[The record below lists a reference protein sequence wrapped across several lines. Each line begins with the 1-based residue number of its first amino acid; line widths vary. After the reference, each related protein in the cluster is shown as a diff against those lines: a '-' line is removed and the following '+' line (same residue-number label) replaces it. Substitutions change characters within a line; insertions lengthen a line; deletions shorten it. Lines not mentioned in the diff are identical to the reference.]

1 MPTVDARR
9 ETMDAIVRRIADLNE
24 QSLTQLSQYISYL
37 KWQEELWQSLLEEEA
52 QPAPNQSLIWQYD
65 FLEGFPAARKVSTR
79 DAALMEIKVGMATCG
94 MVQQMALWEHPPVAG
109 SAVCEY
115 QLHVPGEVDSLRL
128 RFGVGIRD
136 GALMEGDNWC
146 AFRIYVNGARIWST
160 TKQTTEWERYLIDL
174 PSLGGQ
180 DAVIQFVTDGLGDN
194 RWNWAVWAEPQ
205 LLGYGRRRS
214 SRAGRNSA

>member
-9 ETMDAIVRRIADLNE
+9 ETLDAIARRIADLNE

-37 KWQEELWQSLLEEEA
+37 KWQEELWHSLLEDEV
-52 QPAPNQSLIWQYD
+52 QPAPNQALIWQYD

-79 DAALMEIKVGMATCG
+79 DSALMEIKIGMATCG
-94 MVQQMALWEHPPVAG
+94 MVQQMALWEHPPVVG

-115 QLHVPGEVDSLRL
+115 QLRVPNEVESLRL

-146 AFRIYVNGARIWST
+146 AFRIHVNGVRLWST
-160 TKQTTEWERYLIDL
+160 TKQTNEWERYVIDL
-174 PSLGGQ
+174 PSLTGQ
-180 DAVIQFVTDGLGDN
+180 DMVVQFVTDGLGDN

-205 LLGYGRRRS
+205 LLGYGRRRNGRS
-214 SRAGRNSA
+214 GRNSA

>member
-1 MPTVDARR
+1 MSTVDARR
-9 ETMDAIVRRIADLNE
+9 ETLDAIARRIADLNE
-24 QSLTQLSQYISYL
+24 QSLAQLSQYISYL
-37 KWQEELWQSLLEEEA
+37 KWQEELWHSLLEDEA
-52 QPAPNQSLIWQYD
+52 QPAPHQALIWQYD

-79 DAALMEIKVGMATCG
+79 DPALMEIKIGLASCG
-94 MVQQMALWEHPPVAG
+94 MVQQMALWQHPPVTG

-115 QLHVPGEVDSLRL
+115 QLHVPNEVDSLRL

-146 AFRIYVNGARIWST
+146 AFRIHVNGVRIWST

-174 PSLGGQ
+174 PSLTGQ
-180 DAVIQFVTDGLGDN
+180 DMVIQFVTDGLGDN

-214 SRAGRNSA
+214 GNTGRNSA

>member
-24 QSLTQLSQYISYL
+24 QSLTQLAQYISYL

-115 QLHVPGEVDSLRL
+115 QLRVPGEVDSLRM

-160 TKQTTEWERYLIDL
+160 TKQTTQWERYLIDL

-180 DAVIQFVTDGLGDN
+180 ELVVQFVTDGLGDN

-205 LLGYGRRRS
+205 LLGYGRRRNG
-214 SRAGRNSA
+214 RGGRNSA

>member
-1 MPTVDARR
+1 MPTADARR
-9 ETMDAIVRRIADLNE
+9 DTLDAIARRIADLNE

-37 KWQEELWQSLLEEEA
+37 KWQEELWHSLLEDEA
-52 QPAPNQSLIWQYD
+52 QPAPNQALIWQYD
-65 FLEGFPAARKVSTR
+65 FLEGFPAARKISTR
-79 DAALMEIKVGMATCG
+79 ESALMEIKVGMATCG
-94 MVQQMALWEHPPVAG
+94 MVQQMALWEHPPVVG

-115 QLHVPGEVDSLRL
+115 QLGAPNEVDSLRL

-146 AFRIYVNGARIWST
+146 AFRIYVNGARLWST

-174 PSLGGQ
+174 PSLAGQ
-180 DAVIQFVTDGLGDN
+180 DIVVQFVTDGLGDN

-214 SRAGRNSA
+214 ARTGRNSA